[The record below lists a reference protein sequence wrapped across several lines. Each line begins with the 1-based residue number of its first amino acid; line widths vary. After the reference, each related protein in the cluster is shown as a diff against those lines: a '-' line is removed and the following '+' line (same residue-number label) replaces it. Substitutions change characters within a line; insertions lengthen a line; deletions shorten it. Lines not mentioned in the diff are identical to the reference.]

1 MLMSTS
7 SLCGQQYKRSDN
19 AIGRVWLSCRHRM
32 ASDLARLSKREVLP
46 VKHLLC

>member
-7 SLCGQQYKRSDN
+7 SSCGQQYKRSDN
-19 AIGRVWLSCRHRM
+19 AIGRASLKSWHRM
-32 ASDLARLSKREVLP
+32 ASDLARLSEREVLL